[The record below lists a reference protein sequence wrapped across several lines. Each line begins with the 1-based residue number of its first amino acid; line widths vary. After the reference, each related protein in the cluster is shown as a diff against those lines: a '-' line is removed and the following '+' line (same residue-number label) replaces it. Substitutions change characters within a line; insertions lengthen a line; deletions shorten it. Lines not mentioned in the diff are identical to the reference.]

1 MSLFKRKEK
10 QSKSYIENNKTSSKY
25 FTVLRRAEEVAE
37 KVLER
42 AETLN
47 LKTQKDF
54 EKATNEFKQ
63 KLQNGNTLDDIL
75 IDVFAVGYKAV
86 KHVYGLTLYKV
97 QIMGGYAIHQGDI
110 AEMKTGEGKTLTAI
124 LPVYLNALEG
134 KGVHVITVNEYLSQ
148 RDAFNTGKV
157 FALLGL
163 TTGSVTSEQSPQ
175 EKQVEYYKDITYIT
189 NSELG
194 FDYLRDNMVADIKQ
208 KTQRGFNFAI
218 VDEVDS
224 ILIDEA
230 RTPLI
235 ISQGNQETE
244 EIYLSADEF
253 AKSLDEDDYIKD
265 HETKS
270 VYLTDSGVNKAEEFF
285 NLENLYSFK
294 NSQLVHRIFNAL
306 QANYLYSLDTDY
318 TVKDDEIVLIDI
330 FTGRLLPGRSFSEG
344 LNQAIEAKEAVKIK
358 PETKTIAVITYQN
371 LFRMYK
377 KLSGMTGTALTEE
390 EEFINIYNMRVISIP
405 TNLPVV
411 RDDLADLV
419 FASKRVKFEMV
430 VKRIEEIHQKGQPVL
445 VGTKSVFDSELLSEL
460 LHEKKLEHE
469 VLNAKNNA
477 REAEIIA
484 RAGQQNAITISTNMA
499 GRGTDIKLG
508 EGVVE
513 LGGLFVLGT
522 ERYESRRIDNQLKG
536 RSGRQGDPGVSQ
548 FYISLEDD
556 IFLRAG
562 LKRIQRF
569 MGGLDR
575 EPIASRF
582 ITRSIT
588 VSQKKIEGINY
599 DYRKNVVEYD
609 DVMNRQRL
617 IVYAQRDSIL
627 SSKDTI
633 NLYESFL
640 KNFSSQVLSY
650 EQFYIDGKFS
660 LDAFIN
666 YFKEGIFANDLD
678 LLNNSNLQIMSED
691 DMKSW
696 IESALITLFERY
708 SKEIEDDQLKLILR
722 HNLISILDSNWQEQ
736 INDLSRLRSGI
747 HYRQYAQQNPV
758 QVYILE
764 ADEMFSFF
772 KWKILEQSSLVIN
785 FLKYYA
791 KNKDKLTLNKNLKNN
806 GHQDDESIK
815 ELLVS

>member
-1 MSLFKRKEK
+1 MGIFKRKNK

-25 FTVLRRAEEVAE
+25 FAVLRRAEEVADM
-37 KVLER
+37 VLEK
-42 AETLN
+42 AQTLN

-54 EKATNEFKQ
+54 QKATNEFKT
-63 KLQNGNTLDDIL
+63 KLQNGSTLDDIL
-75 IDVFAVGYKAV
+75 IDVFAVGYLAV

-163 TTGSVTSEQSPQ
+163 STGSVTTEQTPE
-175 EKQVEYYKDITYIT
+175 EKRVEYYKDITYIT

-208 KTQRGFNFAI
+208 KSQRGFNFAI

-253 AKSLDEDDYIKD
+253 AKSLTEGDYIKD

-270 VYLTDSGVNKAEEFF
+270 VYLTDEGVSKAEAFF

-405 TNLPVV
+405 TNLPVI
-411 RDDLADLV
+411 RDDLDDLV

-430 VKRIEEIHQKGQPVL
+430 VKRIEQIHQTGQPVL

-460 LHEKKLEHE
+460 LHEKELSHE

-484 RAGQQNAITISTNMA
+484 RAGQRNSITISTNMA

-575 EPIASRF
+575 EPIASKF

-617 IVYAQRDSIL
+617 IVYAQRDSVL
-627 SSKDTI
+627 SSNNTI
-633 NLYESFL
+633 NLFESFL
-640 KNFSSQVLSY
+640 KNFSAQVL
-650 EQFYIDGKFS
+650 ENDQFYIDGKFN
-660 LDAFIN
+660 LDTFIN
-666 YFKEGIFANDLD
+666 YFKEGIFSEDLD
-678 LLNNSNLQIMSED
+678 LLENSNLQTMSEED
-691 DMKSW
+691 INEWLKTSIIALFKRYESE
-696 IESALITLFERY
+696 IES
-708 SKEIEDDQLKLILR
+708 DDLKLILR

-772 KWKILEQSSLVIN
+772 KWKILEQSSQVMN

-791 KNKDKLTLNKNLKNN
+791 KNKDKLTINKNLRNN

-815 ELLVS
+815 ELSVA